1 MPRKELILI
10 VETDDLIR
18 QLVERWLSEAGYMV
32 QTGTLKAGNVID
44 VGADLTPAL
53 IIVNVPN
60 PRGAETLV
68 RALERAHG
76 APVLVVSARFRRGLG
91 GSVEAARRLGVR
103 KVLPKPFTREELL
116 AAVEES
122 IAGSS

>member
-1 MPRKELILI
+1 MPRNAHILI

-18 QLVERWLSEAGYMV
+18 QLLERWLGEAGYRV
-32 QTGTLKAGNVID
+32 EARAPQRCEPAAKAD
-44 VGADLTPAL
+44 TPDLV
-53 IIVNVPN
+53 IVNMAD
-60 PRGAETLV
+60 PRDAEPMTRSLQD
-68 RALERAHG
+68 RYG

-91 GSVEAARRLGVR
+91 RSIEAARRLGAR

-122 IAGSS
+122 IETSGT